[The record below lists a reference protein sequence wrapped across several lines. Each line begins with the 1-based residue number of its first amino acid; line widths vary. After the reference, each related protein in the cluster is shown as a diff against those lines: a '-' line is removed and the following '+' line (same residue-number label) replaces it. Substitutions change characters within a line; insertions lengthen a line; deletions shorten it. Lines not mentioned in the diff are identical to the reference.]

1 MEVIAMARKRKSPTG
16 ELKTKTI
23 RVCVTE
29 AEYYAIQARARSFS
43 MSEYLLK
50 CGLGES
56 IPPQRRHPSVPEVNR
71 LTYIELGKIAAAVE
85 HIASQSESSLNEVEW
100 RSWQNQ
106 IDAVRLQLIGVDV
119 NQFDEGDEE
128 L

>member
-1 MEVIAMARKRKSPTG
+1 MARKRKSPTG

-29 AEYYAIQARARSFS
+29 AEYRAIQARARSFS

-50 CGLGES
+50 RGLGES
-56 IPPQRRHPSVPEVNR
+56 IPPQRRHPSVPEINR

-85 HIASQSESSLNEVEW
+85 QIASQPEFFLSKTEW
-100 RSWQNQ
+100 RSWQDQ
-106 IDAVRLQLIGVDV
+106 IDAVRLQLIGVDTD
-119 NQFDEGDEE
+119 QFNEGDED

>member
-1 MEVIAMARKRKSPTG
+1 MARKRKSPTG

-29 AEYYAIQARARSFS
+29 AEYHAIHARARSFS

-50 CGLGES
+50 CGLGET
-56 IPPQRRHPSVPEVNR
+56 IRPQRRHPSVPEVNR

-85 HIASQSESSLNEVEW
+85 QIASQPESFLSETEW
-100 RSWQNQ
+100 RSWQDQ
-106 IDAVRLQLIGVDV
+106 IDAIRLQLIGVDV
-119 NQFDEGDEE
+119 NRFDEGDED